1 MKDEPPET
9 ELAELQCH
17 FTWDLKKEDTN
28 ITDHLTRLEQHRD
41 LYLGQKSGTAH
52 THNSLAYVK
61 YLLGSYEEALTN
73 LQKSVELTKD
83 CYGDNCDER
92 LIVTYGNFAWLHF
105 HMKQYSECKSYLDR
119 LKEIREPKPPV
130 STSVLYPDVFGEKA
144 WALFKFSRKYYDRAI
159 ECFRKA
165 LELEPERGEWNA
177 GYAIVLYRIE
187 TKCTSPEDSSAIQ
200 QLRRA
205 IETNPD
211 NDELKLL
218 LALKLAE
225 FKLFDEAEDLVERA
239 LDKSPDSPHVI
250 RYVGKYL
257 RNYVQTLDRSIG
269 LLKRALDVTPNS
281 AFIHHQLA
289 LCYKKEK
296 EQFREHAESQ
306 RFLNLSISHFEKAG
320 NHHTRS
326 SWVQQIRDQI
336 IYHLEMAIT
345 HATGFIPAMSDL
357 ALHYGERHEIPR
369 AEEMFQKIFKTAKEK
384 NDNLQYMWLIF
395 IMLNF
400 SCTPTDKIACGLR
413 KIAKK
418 RINKNTQDE
427 EAYGILGF
435 IHKEKGE
442 KSKAVECYEKA
453 LRFGD
458 NDEYLTNLCALR
470 LSMQ

>member
-1 MKDEPPET
+1 MSCTRDEPPET

-306 RFLNLSISHFEKAG
+306 RFLNLSISHFEKAVTLK
-320 NHHTRS
+320 N
-326 SWVQQIRDQI
+326 
-336 IYHLEMAIT
+336 
-345 HATGFIPAMSDL
+345 GFIFAMAQL
-357 ALHYGERHEIPR
+357 AALYGEHGQIDR
-369 AEEMFQKIFKTAKEK
+369 ADEMFQTALFSAKEK
-384 NDNLQYMWLIF
+384 NEGLQKMYLYYGEFQQYRKRCQPLAIKYYKDCLKMAPDTPDGKKSVKNL
-395 IMLNF
+395 
-400 SCTPTDKIACGLR
+400 TKIA
-413 KIAKK
+413 
-418 RINKNTQDE
+418 NK
-427 EAYGILGF
+427 
-435 IHKEKGE
+435 
-442 KSKAVECYEKA
+442 
-453 LRFGD
+453 
-458 NDEYLTNLCALR
+458 R
-470 LSMQ
+470 LSYNTNDTRALGIQEFIEQITNGKQSIAEECEHVLESTCNEK